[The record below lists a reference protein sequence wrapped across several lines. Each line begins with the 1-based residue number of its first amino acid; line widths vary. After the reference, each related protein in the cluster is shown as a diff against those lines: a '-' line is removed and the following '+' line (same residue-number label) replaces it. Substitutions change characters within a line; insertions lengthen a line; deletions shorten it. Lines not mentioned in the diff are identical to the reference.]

1 MELDPA
7 ILHIL
12 VRRRRLL
19 SRKIVE
25 LNAILEVT
33 PLLLDEDDNSDNNE
47 PVHGGFNELLSRWL
61 PIAPQAVPP
70 VEMLLCNC
78 LQDFDPA
85 DLAREASSSPT
96 NARGANR
103 QVQTPAFHDH
113 SDRVHHCDPAD
124 ALSSYI
130 IRHFLSGLHFDIT
143 KVSSRDPLADN
154 QLETEVATG
163 ANIDTVALR
172 LCLLMISD
180 VEACRDVRTG
190 NETAWV

>member
-1 MELDPA
+1 MVEVSPYMVNLKTGVGSSSLQSLPNQNGLRDQ
-7 ILHIL
+7 LC
-12 VRRRRLL
+12 LL
-19 SRKIVE
+19 KV
-25 LNAILEVT
+25 
-33 PLLLDEDDNSDNNE
+33 LLI
-47 PVHGGFNELLSRWL
+47 GTYTR
-61 PIAPQAVPP
+61 A
-70 VEMLLCNC
+70 C
-78 LQDFDPA
+78 DFDPA

>member
-61 PIAPQAVPP
+61 PIAPQAGLPKLEPHFAPP
-70 VEMLLCNC
+70 VEGLNC
-78 LQDFDPA
+78 VWGTKSGLVPRF
-85 DLAREASSSPT
+85 SPP
-96 NARGANR
+96 GG
-103 QVQTPAFHDH
+103 
-113 SDRVHHCDPAD
+113 D
-124 ALSSYI
+124 ALS
-130 IRHFLSGLHFDIT
+130 DQ
-143 KVSSRDPLADN
+143 K
-154 QLETEVATG
+154 
-163 ANIDTVALR
+163 
-172 LCLLMISD
+172 
-180 VEACRDVRTG
+180 
-190 NETAWV
+190 